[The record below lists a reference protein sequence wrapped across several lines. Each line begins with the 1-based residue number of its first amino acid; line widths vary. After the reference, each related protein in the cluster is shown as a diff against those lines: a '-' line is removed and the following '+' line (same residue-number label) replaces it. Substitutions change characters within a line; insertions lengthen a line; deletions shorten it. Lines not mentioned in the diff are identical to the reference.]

1 MEEQAQYHWLRP
13 MIYQELD
20 QAFIWTHSR
29 LTSMWGASAFTFDL
43 LVARISTKAVVVVS
57 VVGLNSTE
65 PATDHSLV
73 GVQDLVNM
81 AHEVRSRAESDV
93 ARMTEDFRDHGAAGG
108 RRVGPVGVAR
118 RKGAKEMD
126 LSTWA

>member
-1 MEEQAQYHWLRP
+1 MQEQAQQIWLRL
-13 MIYQELD
+13 MVYRKSD

-29 LTSMWGASAFTFDL
+29 LTSMHGASAFTFDL
-43 LVARISTKAVVVVS
+43 LVARISTKAVVVVD
-57 VVGLNSTE
+57 VVGLNGTE
-65 PATDHSLV
+65 PATDYSLV
-73 GVQDLVNM
+73 GVQNLVNM
-81 AHEVRSRAESDV
+81 AHEVTSRAESDV

-118 RKGAKEMD
+118 RKGANEMD